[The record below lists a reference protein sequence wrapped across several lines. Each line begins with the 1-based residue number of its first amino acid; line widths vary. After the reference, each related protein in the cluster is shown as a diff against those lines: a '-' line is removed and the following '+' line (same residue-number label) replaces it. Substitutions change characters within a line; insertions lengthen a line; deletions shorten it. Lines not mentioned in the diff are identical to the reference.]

1 LKFNFSLLGYF
12 FIEKVHAPCVCVR
25 ECARVCVLLWL
36 VDFSHFYSKFGTFFP
51 KFSKKISEK
60 QERKRV
66 SNLYDNKIASL
77 AVTRGIGRKR
87 ESAYFGIRHI
97 CSTHTVTVEDG
108 VEEAIIYTRGGT

>member
-1 LKFNFSLLGYF
+1 MY
-12 FIEKVHAPCVCVR
+12 VCESVR
-25 ECARVCVLLWL
+25 ECVFFCGWL
-36 VDFSHFYSKFGTFFP
+36 IFPIFTLSSKLFFP